1 MRIGHRR
8 ASLARSFGAG
18 GIPTRIGDH
27 VRFRAASVFLWPQQS
42 SLTAPPDEAEIV
54 GKVIGF
60 SDSGKEPQVYA
71 VIEVVETQALIVPV
85 SDLEVI

>member
-1 MRIGHRR
+1 M
-8 ASLARSFGAG
+8 
-18 GIPTRIGDH
+18 
-27 VRFRAASVFLWPQQS
+27 
-42 SLTAPPDEAEIV
+42 